1 MDDNYKFDSRH
12 KYISVLCSFF
22 FFINK
27 SDRSNLVLEAKKEE
41 EEEEGGEMP
50 DMKKDVCFSHPFII
64 PSE

>member
-1 MDDNYKFDSRH
+1 
-12 KYISVLCSFF
+12 
-22 FFINK
+22 
-27 SDRSNLVLEAKKEE
+27 VLEAKK

>member
-1 MDDNYKFDSRH
+1 MADNYKFDSRH

-27 SDRSNLVLEAKKEE
+27 SDRSNLVLEAKEKNEE
-41 EEEEGGEMP
+41 EEEMP

-64 PSE
+64 RSE